1 MHQENKKLIAEIV
14 EILDSNGSVSQRTRD
29 RLMLAGIV
37 ALMNSQEPINER
49 LERVEK
55 YIPYI
60 EAAKWLT
67 VTLGVSVIALIW
79 ALITGQATIVF
90 APY

>member
-90 APY
+90 AP